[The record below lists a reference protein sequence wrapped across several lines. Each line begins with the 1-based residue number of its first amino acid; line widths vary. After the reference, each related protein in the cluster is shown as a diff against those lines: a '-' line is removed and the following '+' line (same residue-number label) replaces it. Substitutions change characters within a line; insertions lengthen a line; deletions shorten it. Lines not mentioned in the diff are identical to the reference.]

1 MWNSFE
7 KLAQANLDHYND
19 NPTKHNVIAAVYC
32 IVAVVAIG
40 WFGKKIATMNTP
52 QNQK

>member
-1 MWNSFE
+1 MNKFE
-7 KLAQANLDHYND
+7 KLAQANLDHYTD

-40 WFGKKIATMNTP
+40 WFCKKIATMNTP
-52 QNQK
+52 VAEKT